1 MQRRRFIKA
10 FALSAA
16 AIGLG
21 LAWARRPPTP
31 SRSAF

>member
-16 AIGLG
+16 AVGLG
-21 LAWARRPPTP
+21 L
-31 SRSAF
+31 

>member
-16 AIGLG
+16 ALGLG
-21 LAWARRPPTP
+21 LAW
-31 SRSAF
+31 SAQA